1 MNRQPFELPTG
12 RSLGPQYVIES
23 SLGSGWEGEVYR
35 IRERRTGII
44 RAAKIFY
51 DQKGVREA
59 PFLRYARKLYKLK
72 ACPIIIQ
79 YHHHSQTQINGQSY
93 DFLVSDFVEGE
104 VLSKFIAR
112 QPQKKMN
119 FFEALHLIYTL
130 TVGLEQVHH
139 LGEYHGDIHSD
150 NIMVKRRGIGFDVH
164 LIDFFD
170 LGRPTKAKIQTDII
184 DLIAV
189 LYEAIGGSKHYS
201 KAPAQIK
208 RIILGRKHT
217 LISDKYKNA
226 GQLRTA
232 LDNLEW

>member
-1 MNRQPFELPTG
+1 MIRQPFELQPG
-12 RSLGPQYVIES
+12 QRLGAQYIIES

-72 ACPIIIQ
+72 ACSIIIQ
-79 YHHHSQTQINGQSY
+79 YHHHGKAQFNGQSY

-112 QPQKKMN
+112 QPQKRMN

-130 TVGLEQVHH
+130 TVGLEQIHH

-150 NIMVKRRGIGFDVH
+150 NIMVKRRGIGFDIH

-170 LGRPTKAKIQTDII
+170 LGRSAKSKIQADII
-184 DLIAV
+184 DLIGV
-189 LYEAIGGSKHYS
+189 LHEAIGGAKHYA
-201 KAPAQIK
+201 KAPEQIR

-217 LISDKYKNA
+217 LISDHYKNA

-232 LDNLEW
+232 LDNLQW